1 MWANR
6 VPTVPVEYRTA
17 RLQYFADG
25 SGRVSASGN
34 LLSGVLAGGVEAVL
48 WTAPTERLKVLQ
60 QKKVRITKPA
70 TQCAPDGRQRGAAES
85 AATYNMAPG
94 RTEPRAVVDW
104 VSSVTLQTAQTDRCV
119 ATHRT
124 DTTADWT
131 H

>member
-6 VPTVPVEYRTA
+6 VPTVPVEYGTA

-60 QKKVRITKPA
+60 QKNVSMTKHA

-94 RTEPRAVVDW
+94 RTEPRAVIGF
-104 VSSVTLQTAQTDRCV
+104 QM
-119 ATHRT
+119 
-124 DTTADWT
+124 
-131 H
+131 